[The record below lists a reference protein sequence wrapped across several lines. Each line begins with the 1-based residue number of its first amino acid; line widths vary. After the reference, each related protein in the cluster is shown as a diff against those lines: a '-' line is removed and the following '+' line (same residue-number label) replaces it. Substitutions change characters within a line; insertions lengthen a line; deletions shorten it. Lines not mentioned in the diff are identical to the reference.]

1 MRSAFLFLLG
11 VFALTSPV
19 HAEEGAAEP
28 LTAQMRAQI
37 VAGLA
42 DQLTQHYV
50 YPDDAPDI
58 VASVQKALADGDYDQ
73 LTEPNDFA
81 RQLSTDL
88 VRITQDQHFSVAY
101 LPETD
106 SETLFENDDE
116 AIARRANF
124 GFERLEILPGNIGYI
139 RFDYFPDPEV
149 AYPLLTSAMG
159 FVENTDALIFDLRY
173 NNGGYLETAQFL
185 ASHLF
190 SSEKDQ
196 ALFRYFYNDEGETIR
211 RSQWV
216 MAAIPGKRRPDVP
229 VYVLTSSTSFSAAEW
244 MAFSLQE
251 LERATIVGQRTT
263 GAAHPVDR
271 FRIDDRFVV
280 QLPIGKIFGP
290 VSGEDFEG
298 GGVAPDRLVESHAAL
313 ETAYALALNA
323 IATNSEAKDVDWLLT
338 LARSPEPA
346 EVARDIAAIQGRY
359 DGRTFTLEEGALMYR
374 WRERFSLALTPLGD
388 GLFKVEGTEDY
399 RFRLSYKD
407 GQVNGILREFKD
419 GQSVFY
425 AKVP

>member
-1 MRSAFLFLLG
+1 MRSALLFLLG
-11 VFALTSPV
+11 VFALTSPL
-19 HAEEGAAEP
+19 HAQEGATEQ
-28 LTAQMRAQI
+28 LTSQMRAQI
-37 VAGLA
+37 ITGLA
-42 DQLTQHYV
+42 DQLTKHYV

-58 VASVQKALADGDYDQ
+58 VAGVQKALADGDYDQ
-73 LTEPNDFA
+73 LIEPNDFA

-101 LPETD
+101 LPETN

-159 FVENTDALIFDLRY
+159 FVENADALIFDLRY

-196 ALFRYFYNDEGETIR
+196 ALFRYFYNDDGETIR

-271 FRIDDRFVV
+271 FRIDDKFVV

-290 VSGEDFEG
+290 VSGGDFEG
-298 GGVAPDRLVESHAAL
+298 SGVAPDQEVESHAAL

-323 IATNSEAKDVDWLLT
+323 IAANSEAEDADWLLT
-338 LARSPEPA
+338 LARSPDSA
-346 EVARDIAAIQGRY
+346 EVAPDIAAIQGRY
-359 DGRTFTLEEGALMYR
+359 DGRTFTLEQGTLMYR

-399 RFRLSYKD
+399 RFRLSYED

>member
-11 VFALTSPV
+11 VLALTPPV
-19 HAEEGAAEP
+19 HAEEGAPDP

-58 VASVQKALADGDYDQ
+58 VAGVQKALADGDYDQ

-149 AYPLLTSAMG
+149 AYPLLTSAIG

-196 ALFRYFYNDEGETIR
+196 ALFRYFYNDDGQTIR

-251 LERATIVGQRTT
+251 LERATIVGQQTT

-290 VSGEDFEG
+290 VSGKDFEG
-298 GGVAPDRLVESHAAL
+298 SGVAPDRLVESHAAL

-323 IATNSEAKDVDWLLT
+323 IAADSEAKDVDWLLT

-359 DGRTFTLEEGALMYR
+359 DGRSFTLEEGTLMYR
-374 WRERFSLALTPLGD
+374 WRERFSLALIPLGD

-399 RFRLSYKD
+399 RFRLSYED
-407 GQVNGILREFKD
+407 GQVNGILREFRD